1 MFDQPSYIVREHV
14 GFLKLTDTYDI
25 LDPAAGGKQAGIAQ
39 ERISGGIKLLRLLV
53 NKQILPT
60 TVAIVAGEDP
70 KGPAAIEIRRG
81 WPFGGGVRVFDG
93 QGRQLGSF
101 KTKLFSLGGAFD
113 LVDPAGKLV
122 ARIKG
127 DWRGKNYKFL
137 DDAGA
142 ELGAITK
149 QWAGLGKELFTSA
162 DTYVVALAAGA
173 PQALMPLL
181 LAAGI
186 AIDVLYHEQG

>member
-14 GFLKLTDTYDI
+14 SLLKLTDTYDI
-25 LDPAAGGKQAGIAQ
+25 LDPSAGAGPVGIAQ
-39 ERISGGIKLLRLLV
+39 ERIPVWLKLLRLLV

-60 TVAIVAGEDP
+60 TVAIVEGGDATAT
-70 KGPAAIEIRRG
+70 PAIVIARG
-81 WPFGGGVRVFDG
+81 WLGGGIRIRDG
-93 QGRQLGSF
+93 QGRELGRF
-101 KTKLFSLGGAFD
+101 KTKLFSFGGAFD
-113 LVDPAGKLV
+113 LKDPAGKLV

-137 DDAGA
+137 DESGA
-142 ELGAITK
+142 ELGTITK
-149 QWAGLGKELFTSA
+149 QWGGLGKELFTSA
-162 DTYVVALAAGA
+162 DTYAVALKEGS

-186 AIDVLYHEQG
+186 AIDVLYHEKG